1 MDSGAEGSGGGAES
15 TAENPASEGGLQR
28 VFYCHQCFR
37 RTFPNAEH
45 IRNFTCNIC
54 GSGFVE
60 DVTLREDSP
69 SSQSDGEASFAD
81 LGSAIAD
88 SLRAD
93 SEENME
99 ENSDL
104 WAELTGNEPH
114 AAASGGGG
122 NGSGGRPRRR
132 HHARSVAHIPLGQ
145 GGAGN
150 QLADQF
156 IQSLIANL
164 TGGAT
169 RGGGPLGDLPPGA
182 IAIATG
188 NGRGGFPGLFQI
200 AAGPGG
206 GGGIPMM
213 PLYGNPGDY
222 AWGRGGFDSIVTQ
235 LLNQMD
241 GTGPPPMSEN
251 NIKSIPTVKVTQCQ
265 VDANLQCSV
274 CWDDFKLDEEVKRL
288 RCDHYFHEDCI
299 IPWLELHNTCPICR
313 KEQEDDSG
321 SGNAGENSG
330 SQESESSATGGAGS
344 ISQQQA
350 SPHTSSSS
358 STSSATASG
367 TRNSSDNLME
377 ALGRYSSVFNSL
389 LGIPSET
396 PQQSRTQTAPPTQTH
411 SGATSTSAPT
421 ATMTPSSRST
431 SSTSTASVSDQNPSS
446 SSTAPPG
453 GSSSQNQF
461 HDMDLE

>member
-1 MDSGAEGSGGGAES
+1 MESGAEGSGGAEP
-15 TAENPASEGGLQR
+15 TAENPGTEGGGLQR

-45 IRNFTCNIC
+45 IQNFTCNIC

-69 SSQSDGEASFAD
+69 SSQSDEASWSD

-88 SLRAD
+88 SV
-93 SEENME
+93 ENME
-99 ENSDL
+99 DNPEL
-104 WAELTGNEPH
+104 WADLTGNEPSPS
-114 AAASGGGG
+114 SGGS
-122 NGSGGRPRRR
+122 GSGLPRRR
-132 HHARSVAHIPLGQ
+132 PRARMAHTAHIPIGQ
-145 GGAGN
+145 AGAGN

-156 IQSLIANL
+156 IQTLIANL
-164 TGGAT
+164 TGGPT

-200 AAGPGG
+200 AAGPG

-241 GTGPPPMSEN
+241 GTGPPPMSGDD
-251 NIKSIPTVKVTQCQ
+251 IKRIPTVKVTQSQ

-274 CWDDFKLDEEVKRL
+274 CWDDFKLEEEVRQL
-288 RCDHYFHEDCI
+288 RCEHMFHEDCI

-313 KEQEDDSG
+313 KEQEDETG

-330 SQESESSATGGAGS
+330 SHETESSSAGGAGQV
-344 ISQQQA
+344 SQQQA
-350 SPHTSSSS
+350 CPHTSSSS
-358 STSSATASG
+358 STSSATG
-367 TRNSSDNLME
+367 TRNSDNLME
-377 ALGRYSSVFNSL
+377 ALGRYSSVFNTL
-389 LGIPSET
+389 LGIPPEM
-396 PQQSRTQTAPPTQTH
+396 QQSRTQTAPPQTR
-411 SGATSTSAPT
+411 SGATTTSAPT
-421 ATMTPSSRST
+421 ATTTASSRST
-431 SSTSTASVSDQNPSS
+431 SSTSMASVDQNPSS

>member
-15 TAENPASEGGLQR
+15 TAENPGREGGLQR
-28 VFYCHQCFR
+28 VFYCHECSR
-37 RTFPNAEH
+37 RTFPNTEQFQS
-45 IRNFTCNIC
+45 FTCNIC

-69 SSQSDGEASFAD
+69 SSQSDEASFAD
-81 LGSAIAD
+81 FVAD

-99 ENSDL
+99 DNPEL
-104 WAELTGNEPH
+104 WAELTGNDPP
-114 AAASGGGG
+114 AASGGGG
-122 NGSGGRPRRR
+122 SGSGRPRRR
-132 HHARSVAHIPLGQ
+132 HHARMAHIPIGQ
-145 GGAGN
+145 AGAGN

-206 GGGIPMM
+206 GGIPMM

-251 NIKSIPTVKVTQCQ
+251 DIKSIPKVKVTQSQ

-274 CWDDFKLDEEVKRL
+274 CWDDFKLDEEVRQLK
-288 RCDHYFHEDCI
+288 CDHYFHEDCI

-313 KEQEDDSG
+313 KEQEDETG
-321 SGNAGENSG
+321 SGNAGENSE
-330 SQESESSATGGAGS
+330 SQEPESSATGGAGS
-344 ISQQQA
+344 VSHQQA
-350 SPHTSSSS
+350 CPHTSSSS
-358 STSSATASG
+358 STSTATATG
-367 TRNSSDNLME
+367 TRNSDNLME

-389 LGIPSET
+389 LGIPPET
-396 PQQSRTQTAPPTQTH
+396 QQSRTQTAPPTQSH

-431 SSTSTASVSDQNPSS
+431 SSTSTASVTDQNPSS